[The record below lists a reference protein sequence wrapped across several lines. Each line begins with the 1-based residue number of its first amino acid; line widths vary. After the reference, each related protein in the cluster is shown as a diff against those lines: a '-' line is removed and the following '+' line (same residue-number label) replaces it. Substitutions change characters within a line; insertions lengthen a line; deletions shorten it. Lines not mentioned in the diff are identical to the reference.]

1 MGQGLGAA
9 RLAGRSAAE
18 RPPWIRRMAV
28 GDGTVRDRLEAPIDD
43 RAAQKLA
50 NKASSNQ
57 RSESII
63 RDRRASCRRV
73 TERQDLTRI
82 SNIDSAN
89 VRGFSP
95 KASTA
100 PTAAYGLSLSW

>member
-1 MGQGLGAA
+1 VPRDWRGVQ
-9 RLAGRSAAE
+9 
-18 RPPWIRRMAV
+18 RPNAPPGFGEWPSV
-28 GDGTVRDRLEAPIDD
+28 TGTVHDRLETPIDD
-43 RAAQKLA
+43 RAAHKLA